1 MADKKTGTFKIKWV
15 ISDIGCTRDMRQ
27 TVRGLGLRR
36 LHQIV
41 EREDTPSVRG
51 MVHKVRHLVVV
62 VE

>member
-1 MADKKTGTFKIKWV
+1 MANKKNGTFKITWV
-15 ISDIGCTRDMRQ
+15 VSDIGCTRDMRQ

-51 MVHKVRHLVVV
+51 MVHKVRHLVVLV
-62 VE
+62 D